1 MICHTQFTEGVYMEK
16 SESSSI
22 SGKGALSTLRGKITA
37 AILGLLALNS
47 LGAGW
52 ALLGAWP
59 SLSLA
64 TRLGVCLLL
73 ALAIGFG
80 IVAMRILHREASKGV
95 AEIGAVFSNL
105 QGQEADLSC
114 TMQDID
120 NPELAQISACYNSFL
135 DSVREMVE
143 KIRQMGIDIALD
155 STRMAKSVFDTRNK
169 TASQGNIA
177 GEVAIASNEANT
189 AIAEIAQNTQYVAER
204 TTSNLNMAHRSH
216 TELQDVTDKIH
227 KINDIVESFRN
238 TVDDLGKSSAN
249 ILSIVTIIN
258 GISEQTNLL
267 SLNATIEAA
276 RAGEHGKG
284 FAVVAE
290 EVREL
295 SRRIKPATEE
305 ISNNIAAMIKIVER
319 TQAETAEILNYSK
332 VTNEVVTA
340 ATGNFQSMIGD
351 FETANDQLIK
361 IAAAIE
367 ELSTNNNDITD
378 KVNNINALSQEIAG
392 DMNASATSV
401 DALNSVTERMLELV
415 ARFKTG
421 EGKFDTVIATA
432 RQVRDEYQ
440 ARIQGMKDRGID
452 VFDTNYRSVPNT
464 TPQKYLTVYS
474 DAFVKEMQAAVDE
487 AQKRIP
493 GTIYCLAID
502 RKGYLPVHHGAVSKP
517 MTGDPARD
525 LLQSRHQRIYQNNRT
540 EQRRCSHTDP
550 LLLQTYMRDTGE
562 ILNDLSMPIYVDGR
576 HWGAFI
582 MGFDP
587 RTMFASSKS

>member
-1 MICHTQFTEGVYMEK
+1 MKTTDT
-16 SESSSI
+16 SAS
-22 SGKGALSTLRGKITA
+22 SGKGALSTLRGKIA
-37 AILGLLALNS
+37 AAVTGLVALNALGVAWTLLTAWDS
-47 LGAGW
+47 LPPVTRIVLV
-52 ALLGAWP
+52 ALLVLAGA
-59 SLSLA
+59 A
-64 TRLGVCLLL
+64 GVFAMK
-73 ALAIGFG
+73 ALQ
-80 IVAMRILHREASKGV
+80 REAAKGM
-95 AEIGAVFSNL
+95 AEIGAVFQNL

-114 TMQDID
+114 TMQEVD
-120 NPELAQISACYNSFL
+120 NPDLQHISTCYNAFL
-135 DSVREMVE
+135 GSVRELVE
-143 KIRQMGIDIALD
+143 RIRKMGIDIALD
-155 STRMAKSVFDTRNK
+155 STRMAKSVFDTRSK
-169 TASQGNIA
+169 TSRQGTIA
-177 GEVAIASNEANT
+177 EEVAMASNEANT
-189 AIAEIAQNTQYVAER
+189 AIAEIAQNTQYVAEK
-204 TTSNLNMAHRSH
+204 TTSNLNTAHSSH
-216 TELQDVTDKIH
+216 AELQDVTDKIH
-227 KINDIVESFRN
+227 RINDIVESFRN

-319 TQAETAEILNYSK
+319 TQAETAQILDYARDTDS
-332 VTNEVVTA
+332 VVTA
-340 ATGNFQSMIGD
+340 ATENFQRMIGD

-367 ELSTNNNDITD
+367 ELSTNNSDVVQ
-378 KVNNINALSQEIAG
+378 KVNSINALSQEIAA
-392 DMNASATSV
+392 DMNVSATSV
-401 DALNSVTERMLELV
+401 DTLNGVTEQMLELV

-421 EGKFDTVIATA
+421 EGKFDAVIATA
-432 RQVRDEYQ
+432 RQVRDDYQ
-440 ARIQGMKDRGID
+440 GRIQAMKDRGVN
-452 VFDTNYRSVPNT
+452 VFDTQYRPVPNT
-464 TPQKYLTVYS
+464 NPQKFLT
-474 DAFVKEMQAAVDE
+474 AFSETFIKEMQAVVDE
-487 AQKRIP
+487 NVKKIP

-502 RKGYLPVHHGAVSKP
+502 RKGYLPVHHGAVSQP

-525 LLQSRHQRIYQNNRT
+525 LLHSRHQRIYQSNRT
-540 EQRRCSHTDP
+540 EQRRCSHTEP

-562 ILNDLSMPIYVDGR
+562 ILNDLSMPIYVDGK

-587 RTMFASSKS
+587 RKMFADGA

>member
-1 MICHTQFTEGVYMEK
+1 MNQAKFPPPSGTGA
-16 SESSSI
+16 SSP
-22 SGKGALSTLRGKITA
+22 LRGKAAA
-37 AILGLLALNS
+37 AIVALLVLNVLGLAVIALPVRDAVPPLAW
-47 LGAGW
+47 GA
-52 ALLGAWP
+52 AA
-59 SLSLA
+59 
-64 TRLGVCLLL
+64 LLL
-73 ALAIGFG
+73 AAAVAFG
-80 IVAMRILHREASKGV
+80 VFSLKILRSEAARSV
-95 AEIGAVFSNL
+95 SDISAVFQNL
-105 QGQEADLSC
+105 QGEEADLSC
-114 TMQDID
+114 TMEELE
-120 NPELAQISACYNSFL
+120 NPDLQHISSCYNAFL
-135 DSVREMVE
+135 GSVRDLVE
-143 KIRQMGIDIALD
+143 KIRKMGIDIALD
-155 STRMAKSVFDTRNK
+155 STRMAKSVFDTRSK
-169 TASQGNIA
+169 TSRQGAIA
-177 GEVAIASNEANT
+177 EEVAMASNEANT
-189 AIAEIAQNTQYVAER
+189 AIAEIAQNTQYVAEK
-204 TTSNLNMAHRSH
+204 TTSNLNTAHRSH

-227 KINDIVESFRN
+227 KINAIVESFRN

-305 ISNNIAAMIKIVER
+305 ISNNIGAMVKIVER
-319 TQAETAEILNYSK
+319 TQTETAQIMDYARD
-332 VTNEVVTA
+332 TDRVVTA
-340 ATGNFQSMIGD
+340 ATENFEHMIVD

-367 ELSTNNNDITD
+367 ELSTNNSDVTQ
-378 KVNNINALSQEIAG
+378 KVNSINALSQEIAA
-392 DMNASATSV
+392 DMNVSASSV
-401 DALNSVTERMLELV
+401 DTLNGVTERMLELV

-421 EGKFDTVIATA
+421 EGKFDAVIATA
-432 RQVRDEYQ
+432 REIRDDYQ
-440 ARIQGMKDRGID
+440 ARVQAMKDRGVN
-452 VFDTNYRSVPNT
+452 VFDTQYRPVPNT
-464 TPQKYLTVYS
+464 NPQKFLTAYS
-474 DAFVKEMQAAVDE
+474 DAFVKEMQAVVDE
-487 AQKRIP
+487 NVKKIP

-517 MTGDPARD
+517 MTGDPAKD
-525 LLQSRHQRIYQNNRT
+525 LLKSRHQRIYQNNRT

-562 ILNDLSMPIYVDGR
+562 ILNDLSMPIFVDGK

-587 RTMFASSKS
+587 RKMFAE

>member
-1 MICHTQFTEGVYMEK
+1 MNPIDPA
-16 SESSSI
+16 
-22 SGKGALSTLRGKITA
+22 SGTGMFSTLGGKITA
-37 AILGLLALNS
+37 TVLTLLALNA
-47 LGAGW
+47 AG
-52 ALLGAWP
+52 LLWIVLTAGSAVPTQSW
-59 SLSLA
+59 
-64 TRLGVCLLL
+64 GVAAILLL
-73 ALAIGFG
+73 LTAGVGAAA
-80 IVAMRILHREASKGV
+80 VRILQREARRGI
-95 AEIGAVFSNL
+95 ADINTVFQNI

-114 TMQDID
+114 TMQDLD
-120 NPELAQISACYNSFL
+120 NPDLKHISSCYNSFL
-135 DSVREMVE
+135 TSVRELVE
-143 KIRQMGIDIALD
+143 KIRKMGIDIALD
-155 STRMAKSVFDTRNK
+155 STRMAKSVFDTRTK
-169 TASQGNIA
+169 TAAQGVIA
-177 GEVAIASNEANT
+177 EEVAVASNQANA
-189 AIAEIAQNTQYVAER
+189 AIAEIAQNTQYVAEK
-204 TTSNLNMAHRSH
+204 TTSNLNTAHRSH

-227 KINDIVESFRN
+227 KINTIVESFRN
-238 TVDDLGKSSAN
+238 TVDDLGASSAN

-305 ISNNIAAMIKIVER
+305 ISNNIGAMIKIVER
-319 TQAETAEILNYSK
+319 TQSETAQILDYARD
-332 VTNEVVTA
+332 TNQVVSA
-340 ATGNFQSMIGD
+340 ATVNFERMIHD

-367 ELSTNNNDITD
+367 ELSTNNNDVTG
-378 KVNNINALSQEIAG
+378 KVNNINSLSQEIAG
-392 DMNASATSV
+392 DMNSSATSV
-401 DALNSVTERMLELV
+401 DALNTVTEQMLELV

-432 RQVRDEYQ
+432 REIRDDYQ
-440 ARIQGMKDRGID
+440 ARIQSMKDRGIN
-452 VFDTNYRSVPNT
+452 VFDTQYKPVPSTN
-464 TPQKYLTVYS
+464 PQKYVTAFS
-474 DAFVKEMQAAVDE
+474 DAFIKEMQSVVDE

-493 GTIYCLAID
+493 GTIYCLPID
-502 RKGYLPVHHGAVSKP
+502 RKGYLPIHHGAVSKA
-517 MTGDPARD
+517 MTGDPAKD

-562 ILNDLSMPIYVDGR
+562 ILNDLSMPMYIDGK

-587 RTMFASSKS
+587 RTMFAGS

>member
-1 MICHTQFTEGVYMEK
+1 MNTTDTSAQ
-16 SESSSI
+16 
-22 SGKGALSTLRGKITA
+22 SGQGLLSTLRGKIGA
-37 AILGLLALNS
+37 AILGLLVLN
-47 LGAGW
+47 A
-52 ALLGAWP
+52 
-59 SLSLA
+59 
-64 TRLGVCLLL
+64 LGVGGVMLTAWGVLPASTRIILAVLFILAVAFGIL
-73 ALAIGFG
+73 ALK
-80 IVAMRILHREASKGV
+80 ILQREATKGV
-95 AEIGAVFSNL
+95 SDISAVFQNL

-120 NPELAQISACYNSFL
+120 NPDLQHISVCYNSFL
-135 DSVREMVE
+135 ASVRELVE
-143 KIRQMGIDIALD
+143 RIRKMGIDIALD

-169 TASQGNIA
+169 TANQGSIA
-177 GEVAIASNEANT
+177 EEVALASNEANT
-189 AIAEIAQNTQYVAER
+189 AIAEIAQNTQYVAEK
-204 TTSNLNMAHRSH
+204 TTSNLNTAHRSH

-238 TVDDLGKSSAN
+238 TVDDLGRSSAN

-319 TQAETAEILNYSK
+319 TQSETAQILSYAK
-332 VTNEVVTA
+332 DTDGVVTA
-340 ATGNFQSMIGD
+340 ATENFQRMIGD

-367 ELSTNNNDITD
+367 ELSTNNSDVTD
-378 KVNNINALSQEIAG
+378 KVNNINALSQEIAA
-392 DMNASATSV
+392 DMNISATSV
-401 DALNSVTERMLELV
+401 DTLNGVTEQMLELV

-421 EGKFDTVIATA
+421 EGKFDSLIATA
-432 RQVRDEYQ
+432 REIRDDYQ
-440 ARIQGMKDRGID
+440 ARIQSMKDRGVN
-452 VFDTNYRSVPNT
+452 VFDTQYRAVPNT
-464 TPQKYLTVYS
+464 NPQKFVTAFS
-474 DAFVKEMQAAVDE
+474 ETFVKEMQAVVDE
-487 AQKRIP
+487 NVKKIP

-502 RKGYLPVHHGAVSKP
+502 RKGYLPIHHGAVSQA

-525 LLQSRHQRIYQNNRT
+525 LLYSRHQRIYQNNRT

-562 ILNDLSMPIYVDGR
+562 ILNDLSMPIFVDGK

-587 RTMFASSKS
+587 RKMFSDQS

>member
-1 MICHTQFTEGVYMEK
+1 MNTTDASAQ
-16 SESSSI
+16 
-22 SGKGALSTLRGKITA
+22 SGQGFLTTLRGKIGA
-37 AILGLLALNS
+37 AILGLLVLN
-47 LGAGW
+47 A
-52 ALLGAWP
+52 
-59 SLSLA
+59 
-64 TRLGVCLLL
+64 LGVGGVMLTAWGVLPASTRIILAVLFILAVAFGIL
-73 ALAIGFG
+73 ALK
-80 IVAMRILHREASKGV
+80 ILQREAAKGV
-95 AEIGAVFSNL
+95 SDISAVFQNL

-114 TMQDID
+114 TMQDMD
-120 NPELAQISACYNSFL
+120 NPDLQHISACYNSFL
-135 DSVREMVE
+135 ASIRELVE
-143 KIRQMGIDIALD
+143 RIRKMGIDIALD
-155 STRMAKSVFDTRNK
+155 STRVAKSVFDTRNK
-169 TASQGNIA
+169 TANQGAIA
-177 GEVAIASNEANT
+177 EEVALASNEANT
-189 AIAEIAQNTQYVAER
+189 TIAEIAQNTQYVAEK
-204 TTSNLNMAHRSH
+204 TTSNLNTAHRSH

-238 TVDDLGKSSAN
+238 TVDDLGRSSAN

-319 TQAETAEILNYSK
+319 TQSETAQILSYAK
-332 VTNEVVTA
+332 DTDGVVTA
-340 ATGNFQSMIGD
+340 ATENFQRMIGD

-367 ELSTNNNDITD
+367 ELSTNNSDVTD
-378 KVNNINALSQEIAG
+378 KVNNINALSQEIAA
-392 DMNASATSV
+392 DMNISATSV
-401 DALNSVTERMLELV
+401 DTLNGVTEQMLELV

-421 EGKFDTVIATA
+421 EGKFDSVIATA
-432 RQVRDEYQ
+432 REIRDDYQ
-440 ARIQGMKDRGID
+440 ARIQSMKDRGVN
-452 VFDTNYRSVPNT
+452 VFDTQYRSVPNT
-464 TPQKYLTVYS
+464 NPQKFLTAFS
-474 DAFVKEMQAAVDE
+474 EAFVKEMQAVVDE
-487 AQKRIP
+487 NVKKIP

-502 RKGYLPVHHGAVSKP
+502 RKGYLPIHHGAVSQA

-525 LLQSRHQRIYQNNRT
+525 LLNSRHQRIYQNNRT

-562 ILNDLSMPIYVDGR
+562 ILNDLSMPIFVDGK

-587 RTMFASSKS
+587 RKMFSEKS

>member
-1 MICHTQFTEGVYMEK
+1 MNTTDASAQ
-16 SESSSI
+16 
-22 SGKGALSTLRGKITA
+22 SGRGFLSTLRGKIGA
-37 AILGLLALNS
+37 AILGLLVLN
-47 LGAGW
+47 A
-52 ALLGAWP
+52 
-59 SLSLA
+59 
-64 TRLGVCLLL
+64 LGVGGVMLTAWGVLPASTRIILAVLFILAVAFGIL
-73 ALAIGFG
+73 ALK
-80 IVAMRILHREASKGV
+80 ILQREAAKGV
-95 AEIGAVFSNL
+95 ADISAVFQNL

-120 NPELAQISACYNSFL
+120 NPDLQHISACYNSFL
-135 DSVREMVE
+135 ASVRELVE
-143 KIRQMGIDIALD
+143 RIRKMGIDIALD

-169 TASQGNIA
+169 TANQGAIA
-177 GEVAIASNEANT
+177 EEVALASNEANT
-189 AIAEIAQNTQYVAER
+189 AIAEIAQNTQYVSEK
-204 TTSNLNMAHRSH
+204 TTSNLNTAHRSH

-238 TVDDLGKSSAN
+238 TVDDLGRSSAN

-319 TQAETAEILNYSK
+319 TQSETAQILSYAK
-332 VTNEVVTA
+332 DTDGVVTA
-340 ATGNFQSMIGD
+340 ATENFQRMIGD

-367 ELSTNNNDITD
+367 ELSTNNSDVTD
-378 KVNNINALSQEIAG
+378 KVNNINALSQEIAA
-392 DMNASATSV
+392 DMNISATSV
-401 DALNSVTERMLELV
+401 DTLNGVTEQMLELV

-421 EGKFDTVIATA
+421 EGKFDSVIATA
-432 RQVRDEYQ
+432 REIRDDYQ
-440 ARIQGMKDRGID
+440 ARIQSMKDRGVN
-452 VFDTNYRSVPNT
+452 VFDTQYRSVPNT
-464 TPQKYLTVYS
+464 NPQKFVTAFS
-474 DAFVKEMQAAVDE
+474 ETFVKEMQAVVDE
-487 AQKRIP
+487 NVKKIP

-502 RKGYLPVHHGAVSKP
+502 RKGYLPIHHGAVSQA

-525 LLQSRHQRIYQNNRT
+525 LLNSRHQRIYQNNRT

-562 ILNDLSMPIYVDGR
+562 ILNDLSMPIFVDGK

-587 RTMFASSKS
+587 RKMFSEKS

>member
-1 MICHTQFTEGVYMEK
+1 MSHAT
-16 SESSSI
+16 SSPS
-22 SGKGALSTLRGKITA
+22 SGTGALSTMRGKITA
-37 AILGLLALNS
+37 AIVVMASLNALGVAAVALTAWSALPASAWIAAAIVLLATLVF
-47 LGAGW
+47 GF
-52 ALLGAWP
+52 
-59 SLSLA
+59 
-64 TRLGVCLLL
+64 L
-73 ALAIGFG
+73 ALK
-80 IVAMRILHREASKGV
+80 VLLREAARNVSD
-95 AEIGAVFSNL
+95 IGAVFQNL

-114 TMQDID
+114 AMQNVD
-120 NPELAQISACYNSFL
+120 NPDLQHIAGCYNSFL
-135 DSVREMVE
+135 ASIRELVE
-143 KIRQMGIDIALD
+143 KIRKMGIDIALD
-155 STRMAKSVFDTRNK
+155 STRMAKSVFDTRSK
-169 TASQGNIA
+169 TSRQGNIA
-177 GEVAIASNEANT
+177 EEVAMASNEANT
-189 AIAEIAQNTQYVAER
+189 AIAEIAQNTQYVAEK
-204 TTSNLNMAHRSH
+204 TTSNLNTAHRSH

-238 TVDDLGKSSAN
+238 TVDDLGRSSSN

-305 ISNNIAAMIKIVER
+305 ISNNIGSMVKIVER
-319 TQAETAEILNYSK
+319 TQSETAQILDYARD
-332 VTNEVVTA
+332 TDRVVTA
-340 ATGNFQSMIGD
+340 ATENFERMIED

-367 ELSTNNNDITD
+367 ELSTNNSDVTQ
-378 KVNNINALSQEIAG
+378 KVNDINALSQEIAA
-392 DMNASATSV
+392 DMNVSATSV
-401 DALNSVTERMLELV
+401 DALNGVTERMLEMV

-421 EGKFDTVIATA
+421 EGRFDAVIATA
-432 RQVRDEYQ
+432 RQIRDEYQ
-440 ARIQGMKDRGID
+440 ARIQAMKDRGVN
-452 VFDTNYRSVPNT
+452 VFDTSYRPVPNT
-464 TPQKYLTVYS
+464 NPQKFLTAFS
-474 DAFVKEMQAAVDE
+474 ETFVKEMQAAVDE
-487 AQKRIP
+487 NVKKIP

-502 RKGYLPVHHGAVSKP
+502 RKGYLPVHHGAVSQA

-525 LLQSRHQRIYQNNRT
+525 LLYSRHQRIYQNNRT

-562 ILNDLSMPIYVDGR
+562 ILNDLSMPIYVDGK

-587 RTMFASSKS
+587 RKMFADEA

>member
-1 MICHTQFTEGVYMEK
+1 MNHAT
-16 SESSSI
+16 SSPS
-22 SGKGALSTLRGKITA
+22 SAQGALSTMRGKITGTVAVMA
-37 AILGLLALNS
+37 ALNALGVAVVAVTAWSALPASAWIAASLVLLATMLF
-47 LGAGW
+47 
-52 ALLGAWP
+52 
-59 SLSLA
+59 
-64 TRLGVCLLL
+64 GVL
-73 ALAIGFG
+73 ALKA
-80 IVAMRILHREASKGV
+80 LHREAARNVSD
-95 AEIGAVFSNL
+95 IGAVFQNL
-105 QGQEADLSC
+105 QGQEADLSS
-114 TMQDID
+114 TMQNVD
-120 NPELAQISACYNSFL
+120 NPDLQHIAECYNSFL
-135 DSVREMVE
+135 GSVRELVE
-143 KIRQMGIDIALD
+143 KIRKMGIDIALD
-155 STRMAKSVFDTRNK
+155 STRMAKSVFDTRSK
-169 TASQGNIA
+169 TSRQGAIA
-177 GEVAIASNEANT
+177 EEVAMASNEANT
-189 AIAEIAQNTQYVAER
+189 AIAEIAQNTQYVAEK
-204 TTSNLNMAHRSH
+204 TTSNLNTAHRSH

-238 TVDDLGKSSAN
+238 TVDDLGKSSSN

-305 ISNNIAAMIKIVER
+305 ISNNIGAMVKIVER
-319 TQAETAEILNYSK
+319 TQSETAQILDYARD
-332 VTNEVVTA
+332 TDRVVTA
-340 ATGNFQSMIGD
+340 ATENFERMIDD

-367 ELSTNNNDITD
+367 ELSTNNSDVTQ
-378 KVNNINALSQEIAG
+378 KVNDINALSQEIAA
-392 DMNASATSV
+392 DMNVSATSV
-401 DALNSVTERMLELV
+401 DTLNGVTERMLEMV

-421 EGKFDTVIATA
+421 EGRFDAVITTA
-432 RQVRDEYQ
+432 RQIRDEYQ
-440 ARIQGMKDRGID
+440 ARIQAMKDRGVN
-452 VFDTNYRSVPNT
+452 VFDTSYRPVPNT
-464 TPQKYLTVYS
+464 NPQKFLT
-474 DAFVKEMQAAVDE
+474 AFSETFGKEMQAVVDE
-487 AQKRIP
+487 NVKKIP

-502 RKGYLPVHHGAVSKP
+502 RKGYLPVHHGAVSQP

-525 LLQSRHQRIYQNNRT
+525 LLYSRHQRIYQNNRT

-562 ILNDLSMPIYVDGR
+562 ILNDLSMPIFVDGK

-587 RTMFASSKS
+587 RKMFAE

>member
-1 MICHTQFTEGVYMEK
+1 MKNTD
-16 SESSSI
+16 SAPSS
-22 SGKGALSTLRGKITA
+22 GETMLSTLRGKITA
-37 AILGLLALNS
+37 TILTLLALNA
-47 LGAGW
+47 AGLVW
-52 ALLGAWP
+52 IALTASSAIP
-59 SLSLA
+59 PLSW
-64 TRLGVCLLL
+64 GVAGIILLL
-73 ALAIGFG
+73 TVGIGAVALK
-80 IVAMRILHREASKGV
+80 VLHREAQRGI
-95 AEIGAVFSNL
+95 ADINAVFQNI

-114 TMQDID
+114 TMADLD
-120 NPELAQISACYNSFL
+120 NPDLKHISACYNSFL
-135 DSVREMVE
+135 ASVRELVE
-143 KIRQMGIDIALD
+143 KIRKMGIDIALD

-169 TASQGNIA
+169 TAAQGSIA
-177 GEVAIASNEANT
+177 EEVAVASNEANA
-189 AIAEIAQNTQYVAER
+189 AIAEIAQNTQYVAEK
-204 TTSNLNMAHRSH
+204 TTSNLNTAHRSH

-227 KINDIVESFRN
+227 KINAIVESFRN
-238 TVDDLGKSSAN
+238 TVDDLGASSAN

-305 ISNNIAAMIKIVER
+305 ISNNIGAMIKIVER
-319 TQAETAEILNYSK
+319 TQTETAQILDYARD
-332 VTNEVVTA
+332 TDQVVTA
-340 ATGNFQSMIGD
+340 ATVNFESMIDD

-367 ELSTNNNDITD
+367 ELSTNNNDVTE
-378 KVNNINALSQEIAG
+378 KVNNINALSQEIAK
-392 DMNASATSV
+392 DMNSSATSV

-421 EGKFDTVIATA
+421 EGKFDTVIDTA
-432 RQVRDEYQ
+432 KEIRDDYQ
-440 ARIQGMKDRGID
+440 ARIQGMKDRGIN
-452 VFDTNYRSVPNT
+452 VFDMQYKAVPNT
-464 TPQKYLTVYS
+464 SPQKYVTAFS
-474 DAFVKEMQAAVDE
+474 DVFVKEMQSVVDD

-502 RKGYLPVHHGAVSKP
+502 QKGYLPIHHGAVSKA
-517 MTGDPARD
+517 MTGDPVKD
-525 LLQSRHQRIYQNNRT
+525 LLQSRHQRIYQSNRT

-562 ILNDLSMPIYVDGR
+562 ILNDLSMPIFVDGK

-587 RTMFASSKS
+587 RAMFSEP